1 MSDTHRMFSDRQDAG
16 RVLAGM
22 LAPRKLRSIV
32 VLALPRGG
40 IPVGREIATA
50 LNAPLAVLVVRKLGV
65 PGHEEYAMGAIASGG
80 EVILDDDIVRSM
92 GVTPIQLDEVTDRE
106 RRELARRERIYLAHR
121 SVEIRDKTVILV
133 DDGIATGATMR
144 VALLTVKRASP
155 ARVVAAVPVAPRS
168 AVGRFGSLVDDFVV
182 ATCPSRFQAVGDAYR
197 DFHQISDRE
206 VRELLSAPVIR

>member
-16 RVLAGM
+16 RVLVGM
-22 LAPRKLRSIV
+22 LAPRKLRNIV

-50 LNAPLAVLVVRKLGV
+50 LNAPLTVLVVRKLGV

-80 EVILDDDIVRSM
+80 EVVLDDDIVRSM
-92 GVTPIQLDEVTDRE
+92 GVTPIQLEEVTDRE

-121 SVEIRDKTVILV
+121 GVEIGDKTVILV

-155 ARVVAAVPVAPRS
+155 ARVVAAVPVAPLS

-182 ATCPSRFQAVGDAYR
+182 ATCPSRFQAVGDAYQ

>member
-32 VLALPRGG
+32 VPAAARRDTGGAGNRDGPERPAGGTGRAQARSARTRGIRNG
-40 IPVGREIATA
+40 SHRQRRRGDP
-50 LNAPLAVLVVRKLGV
+50 
-65 PGHEEYAMGAIASGG
+65 
-80 EVILDDDIVRSM
+80 DDDIVRSM

-121 SVEIRDKTVILV
+121 SVEIRDKQSFWSTT
-133 DDGIATGATMR
+133 ASRPAR
-144 VALLTVKRASP
+144 RCVALLTVKRASP

>member
-80 EVILDDDIVRSM
+80 EVVLDDDIVRSM

-144 VALLTVKRASP
+144 VALLTVTRASP